1 MTQISK
7 DSSRDFQGI
16 WIPAALWNNRTMSMT
31 QKVILLEVRSFQR
44 NGMPCF
50 VSNEHLAAL
59 CNVSSSAIEKALRS
73 LVQMG
78 HLKRWTDYDGKK
90 RSRLMTVLHPDM
102 WDDPQQTADTTRNQ
116 LSTPPATNCG
126 DTPQSVEVT
135 TRSQVRNNNTR
146 EQNKEQTKRKEA
158 TPQSIEHVTEY
169 FRAVLLV
176 ADPQSMAEDF
186 WNYYESNGWH
196 VGKNKM
202 RSWHAAASQWNK
214 RQKQYNE
221 QRTTKGRGYNRVNS
235 ADLANAIRNQ
245 TS

>member
-1 MTQISK
+1 MTQIGKNSG
-7 DSSRDFQGI
+7 RDFQGI
-16 WIPAALWNNRTMSMT
+16 WIPAALWHDRSMSMT

-50 VSNEHLAAL
+50 VSNEHLASL

-78 HLKRWTDYDGKK
+78 HLKRWTEYNGKN
-90 RSRLMTVLHPDM
+90 RSRLMTVLHPDV
-102 WDDPQQTADTTRNQ
+102 WDNPQPAEATTRNE
-116 LSTPPATNCG
+116 LSTPPATNSG
-126 DTPQSVEVT
+126 HHPQPAEVT
-135 TRSQVRNNNTR
+135 TRNQLRNNNTR
-146 EQNKEQTKRKEA
+146 EQNKEQFKRKEGS
-158 TPQSIEHVTEY
+158 PQSIEDVSEY
-169 FRAVLLV
+169 FRAMLV
-176 ADPQSMAEDF
+176 PDHMSMAEDF

-202 RSWHAAASQWNK
+202 KNWRAAAAQWNK

-221 QRTTKGRGYNRVNS
+221 QRTTKGRGYNAVNS